1 MKRLFLACLVALSL
15 APTVVYADNLADMLS
30 ENANTATEITNG
42 VNSRGKATENYS
54 SGSSGTINSKIDNDT
69 KSLVNTLAPFTK
81 MDEIDER
88 AIRAAT
94 PIKQLVGSVVQFM
107 LFIAIALIPFRC
119 ACDVV
124 YVAFPFMRKLLS
136 GEDSSSGSG
145 SSSSSSSNAGGYG
158 MGEDIG
164 GYGGYGGYGGGSRS
178 RRGSS
183 RKGTGSRFVSS
194 SVITAV
200 SKGNGS
206 VWGVCGKEII
216 TLSILVPAL
225 IILTMTGVLTQL
237 GLVVGEIGTGIIT
250 SLGETLLGL

>member
-136 GEDSSSGSG
+136 GEDSSIG
-145 SSSSSSSNAGGYG
+145 SSSSSNSNAGGYG

-183 RKGTGSRFVSS
+183 RKGAGSRFVSS
-194 SVITAV
+194 SVIAAV

>member
-145 SSSSSSSNAGGYG
+145 SSSSNAGGYG
-158 MGEDIG
+158 MGEDI
-164 GYGGYGGYGGGSRS
+164 GGYGGYGGGSRS

-194 SVITAV
+194 SVIAAV

>member
-1 MKRLFLACLVALSL
+1 MKRLLLACLVALSL
-15 APTVVYADNLADMLS
+15 VPTVVYADNLAYMLS
-30 ENANTATEITNG
+30 ENANTASEVTKG
-42 VNSRGKATENYS
+42 VNGRGKSTENYS
-54 SGSSGTINSKIDNDT
+54 SESNGTINSKIDNDT
-69 KSLVNTLAPFTK
+69 KSLVNNLAPFTK

-136 GEDSSSGSG
+136 GEDSSSGS
-145 SSSSSSSNAGGYG
+145 SSNSNAGGYG

-164 GYGGYGGYGGGSRS
+164 GYGGMGGYGGYGGGSRS
-178 RRGSS
+178 RRGSK
-183 RKGTGSRFVSS
+183 RGTGSRFVSS
-194 SVITAV
+194 SVIAAV

-216 TLSILVPAL
+216 TLSIVVPAL

-237 GLVVGEIGTGIIT
+237 GLVVGEIGTGIVT

>member
-1 MKRLFLACLVALSL
+1 MKRLLLVCLVALSL
-15 APTVVYADNLADMLS
+15 VPTVVYADNLADMLS
-30 ENANTATEITNG
+30 ENANTASEVTKG
-42 VNSRGKATENYS
+42 VNGRGKSTENYS
-54 SGSSGTINSKIDNDT
+54 SESNGTINSKIDNDT
-69 KSLVNTLAPFTK
+69 KSLVNNLAPFTK

-136 GEDSSSGSG
+136 GEDSSSGS
-145 SSSSSSSNAGGYG
+145 SNNSNAGGYG

-164 GYGGYGGYGGGSRS
+164 GYGGYGGGSRS
-178 RRGSS
+178 RRGSK
-183 RKGTGSRFVSS
+183 RGTGSRFVSS
-194 SVITAV
+194 SVIAAV

-216 TLSILVPAL
+216 TLSIVVPAL

-237 GLVVGEIGTGIIT
+237 GLVVGEIGTGIVT